1 MSKDVSGAIP
11 AKFVLPLNMNKL
23 RGRMLYLPGKKQD
36 ILLVYDLRSNIEKY
50 YELAKNLHRYGSVT
64 LPDLPGFGG
73 MQSFYK
79 IGEKPDLDKLADYL
93 ATFVRWRFKRRQLI
107 IFGHGFGFA
116 VVTRMLQKYPDI
128 SKNVNLLVSLT
139 GYGHKD
145 DLNISKAKA
154 AMLRS
159 IYFIASFRVFDLM
172 VRLLFLRKHVLGLVY
187 KSKFIALPQPEKNN
201 AIKSEIRLWRN
212 NDLRTWACASTA
224 KLALD
229 NCNYTVDL
237 PVWHVW
243 VARDPTLHNNL
254 VYQHLKIIYNDVHK
268 VKILRNPNN
277 TNSWNELVTTQIK
290 TQLRKTS

>member
-1 MSKDVSGAIP
+1 
-11 AKFVLPLNMNKL
+11 
-23 RGRMLYLPGKKQD
+23 MLYLPGKKQD

-93 ATFVRWRFKRRQLI
+93 ATFVRWRFKNRNLTI
-107 IFGHGFGFA
+107 VGHGFGFV

-128 SKNVNLLVSLT
+128 AKKVNLLVSLT

-145 DLNISKAKA
+145 DLNISKARVVV
-154 AMLRS
+154 LRC
-159 IYFIASFRVFDLM
+159 IYFITSFRVFDLI

-187 KSKFIALPQPEKNN
+187 KSKYKALPHLEKNN

-212 NDLRTWACASTA
+212 NDLRTWACASAA

-243 VARDPTLHNNL
+243 VARDPKLLNNL
-254 VYQHLKIIYNDVHK
+254 VYQHLKVIFSDVNK
-268 VKILRNPNN
+268 VKVAYGQGVAKG
-277 TNSWNELVTTQIK
+277 WNQLVPAQIK